1 MRHKY
6 TKALVTLSATLLLLS
21 TPAFAQKKN
30 SDFQNIGIRDIN
42 AGGIRMALPDLDAEI
57 AMGRQAASELERN
70 VTLVQDPVVAE
81 YVNRVGQTIVRN
93 SDAKVPFV
101 FRVVDSDEINSI
113 SLPGGFVFVNK
124 GLILACDSEAE
135 LASIIAHGV
144 AQVAARHAVEQQQKA
159 ALIDIA
165 AIPLQT
171 FGGGIPGMIT
181 QQAAT
186 LGVPITFLAF
196 NRKAEEEADF
206 LGLQY
211 LYKAG
216 YDPTAMVS
224 FFEKVQVREA
234 AGAKVSVLFASHPQT
249 EERKKMTQQDIATYF
264 PVRAVTAVP
273 PAEFEGVKARL
284 ANRN

>member
-1 MRHKY
+1 MRHKLGSSL
-6 TKALVTLSATLLLLS
+6 AVLSATLLLLT
-21 TPAFAQKKN
+21 TPAFAQRAN
-30 SDFQNIGIRDIN
+30 ADFENIGTRDIN
-42 AGGIRMALPDLDAEI
+42 AGGIRMLLPDLDAEI
-57 AMGRQAASELERN
+57 AMGRQAAADLERN
-70 VTLVQDPVVAE
+70 VTILQDPVVAE

-93 SDAKVPFV
+93 SDAKVPFT

-135 LASIIAHGV
+135 LAANIAHGV

-159 ALIDIA
+159 SLVNIA
-165 AIPLQT
+165 AIPTQV
-171 FGGGIPGMIT
+171 FGGGIPGMIL

-186 LGVPITFLAF
+186 IGLPITFLAF

-216 YDPTAMVS
+216 YDPAALVS
-224 FFEKVQVREA
+224 FFEKVQAREA
-234 AGAKVSVLFASHPQT
+234 TGAKVSVLFATHPQT
-249 EERKKMTQQDIATYF
+249 AERKKMTQQDIATYL
-264 PVRAVTAVP
+264 PARAVAAIS

-284 ANRN
+284 KP